1 MSSTGPEV
9 TVLVATRN
17 RAQFLPDA
25 LNTALGQEDV
35 ELELIVV
42 DDGSEDETPELLA
55 GVADPRLRVI
65 RLDRSGG
72 MAEARN
78 AGIAAARGA
87 WIALLDDDDLWAP
100 WKLRRQLDAAREA
113 GATWVY
119 CGILLVSPE
128 GDVVRMWGP
137 PDPATVLPEL
147 LRRNVVQASAS
158 ALLVDTARLRAVGGI
173 EDGLATPW
181 DLLIRLAADGPAA
194 AVEEP
199 LVAYRRHASTFIS
212 ASRGRAMAEARL
224 VAEKHRE
231 LSLRHGVEF
240 DLQHL
245 ERWLRAERIRAGRHL
260 SEARLREGRRG
271 EAARVQLRTLA
282 ASRSA
287 RDLRRL
293 LRIVVGERARAAA
306 RRTIPAAEPP
316 EGAREP
322 IPDWLAPYVEKP
334 SEVRRSSSSTETPG
348 TDGTTSERAKTTLKP

>member
-1 MSSTGPEV
+1 VTSGGPEV
-9 TVLVATRN
+9 TVVIATHN
-17 RAQFLPDA
+17 RARLLRDA
-25 LNTALGQEDV
+25 LNTALAQEDV
-35 ELELIVV
+35 EVELIVV
-42 DDGSEDETPELLA
+42 DDASEDETPRILA
-55 GVADPRLRVI
+55 EVADSRLRSI
-65 RLDRSGG
+65 RLDGPGG
-72 MAEARN
+72 MAAARN
-78 AGIAAARGA
+78 AGIASARGA
-87 WIALLDDDDLWAP
+87 WIAFLDDDDLWAP

-119 CGILLVSPE
+119 CGVLLVSPE

-147 LRRNVVQASAS
+147 LRRNVVQAASS
-158 ALLVDTARLRAVGGI
+158 ALLVDSGRLRAVGGI

-194 AVEEP
+194 VVREP

-224 VAEKHRE
+224 LAEKHRN
-231 LSLRHGVEF
+231 LSLEHGIEF

-245 ERWLRAERIRAGRHL
+245 DRWLRSERIRAGRHL

-282 ASRSA
+282 ASRSS

-293 LRIVVGERARAAA
+293 LRIVVGERARAMA
-306 RRTIPAAEPP
+306 RRTIPAAEPLD
-316 EGAREP
+316 GAREP
-322 IPDWLAPYVEKP
+322 IPDWLAPYLENPVD
-334 SEVRRSSSSTETPG
+334 VRRSSSSTETAG
-348 TDGTTSERAKTTLKP
+348 TAGATSERAKTTLKP